1 MSDSGGVCMECGKFV
16 TQCRCEAGCHDRLVT
31 ELECERADL
40 RTVLARKGALLREL
54 VELVESDPAL
64 TAEKWVEKLNQ
75 LSKQAKREIG
85 DE

>member
-1 MSDSGGVCMECGKFV
+1 MGEKIKWACPRCGKHGPYMSI
-16 TQCRCEAGCHDRLVT
+16 CSCAGSDAKEIKRLK
-31 ELECERADL
+31 DL
-40 RTVLARKGALLREL
+40 LWEL
-54 VELVESDPAL
+54 VELVESEPVL